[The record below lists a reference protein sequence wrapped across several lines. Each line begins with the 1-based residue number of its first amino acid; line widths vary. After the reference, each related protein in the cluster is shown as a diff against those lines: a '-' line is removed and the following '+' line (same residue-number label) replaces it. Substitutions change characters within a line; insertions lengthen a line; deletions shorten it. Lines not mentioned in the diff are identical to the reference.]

1 MAYINIQTLEYP
13 LYEGDIK
20 LAFPNTSFPVIFTP
34 PDGYATVVDVPV
46 PSYDWVTQ
54 GLREVTP
61 VEVNGVWTQTWEV
74 YALSEAE
81 VIANTAIY
89 RERLYNS
96 IVNSTQKRLD
106 DFAKTRQYDGI
117 LSACTYATD
126 SNPRFQS
133 DGQYCVQQRSA
144 TWAKLI
150 EMLAEVDAGTRPV
163 PTSYADVEPELP
175 PLVWPN

>member
-1 MAYINIQTLEYP
+1 MAYINTQTLAYP

-20 LAFPNTSFPVIFTP
+20 LAYPNTSFPVIFTP
-34 PDGYATVVDVPV
+34 PDGYAVIVDVPV
-46 PSYDWVTQ
+46 PSYNWVTQ
-54 GLREVTP
+54 GLREITP
-61 VEVNGVWTQTWEV
+61 VESNGIWTQTWEV
-74 YALSEAE
+74 YALTDNE
-81 VIANTAIY
+81 VAANTVIY

-117 LSACTYATD
+117 LSACTYVTD
-126 SNPRFQS
+126 TNPRFQS
-133 DGQYCVQQRSA
+133 DGAYCVEQRSA

-150 EMLAEVDAGTRPV
+150 EMLAEVDAGTRPM
-163 PTSYADVEPELP
+163 PTSYADIESELP